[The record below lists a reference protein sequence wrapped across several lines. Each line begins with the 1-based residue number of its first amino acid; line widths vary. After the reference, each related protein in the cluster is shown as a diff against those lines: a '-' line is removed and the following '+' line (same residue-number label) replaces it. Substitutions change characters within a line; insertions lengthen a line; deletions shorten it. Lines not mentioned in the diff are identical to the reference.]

1 MQKTFL
7 YLMSFVFITLA
18 VLMQVDLIT
27 ALLNLML
34 STNQSRGLIILWLI
48 TYFETEINAWYLID
62 HAYLFLTISF
72 ILLSFGVILL
82 VLATRIT
89 KYCIV
94 IHFNEFKHC

>member
-7 YLMSFVFITLA
+7 YLMSFVIITLA
-18 VLMQVDLIT
+18 VLMQIDLIT

-48 TYFETEINAWYLID
+48 TFFETEINAWYLIN
-62 HAYLFLTISF
+62 HAYLFLAISL
-72 ILLSFGVILL
+72 ILLSFGVLLL

-89 KYCIV
+89 KRPRR
-94 IHFNEFKHC
+94 HSF

>member
-7 YLMSFVFITLA
+7 YLTSFVIITLA
-18 VLMQVDLIT
+18 LLMQVDLIT

-48 TYFETEINAWYLID
+48 TIFETELNAWYLID

-72 ILLSFGVILL
+72 ILLSLGIFLL
-82 VLATRIT
+82 ILATRIT
-89 KYCIV
+89 KRPRRYS
-94 IHFNEFKHC
+94 F

>member
-1 MQKTFL
+1 MQKSFL
-7 YLMSFVFITLA
+7 YLTSFLIITLA
-18 VLMQVDLIT
+18 VLMQIDLIT

-34 STNQSRGLIILWLI
+34 STNQSRGLILLWLI
-48 TYFETEINAWYLID
+48 TFFETEINAWYLIN

-72 ILLSFGVILL
+72 LLLSLGVFLL

>member
-7 YLMSFVFITLA
+7 YLSSFVIITLA
-18 VLMQVDLIT
+18 LLMQVDLIT

-48 TYFETEINAWYLID
+48 TIFETELNAWYLID

-72 ILLSFGVILL
+72 ILLSLGVLLL

-89 KYCIV
+89 KRPRRYS
-94 IHFNEFKHC
+94 F